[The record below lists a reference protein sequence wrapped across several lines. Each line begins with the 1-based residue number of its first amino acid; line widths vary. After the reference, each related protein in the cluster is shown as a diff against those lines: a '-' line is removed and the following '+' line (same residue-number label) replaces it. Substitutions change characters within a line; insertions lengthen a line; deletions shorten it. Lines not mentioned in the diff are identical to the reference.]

1 MKRFILIIIWVCF
14 ISITVEAQVNL
25 TLKTGYGTYYMGGV
39 KEFQKAVLS
48 QYGLPGKIVTKFPGY
63 INYRLYLGL
72 PSVTDTYKIYFGYL
86 TTGGRISLSDYS
98 GKWNFDMM
106 ENGFQTGAQW
116 SKPIKTTDKFVVSG
130 YVDFGVI
137 CSMLNMKEYM
147 RVYDQSGEN
156 SQLYFAYG
164 LNVQAGYEVVYKMP
178 HFDIGCYLGA
188 EVDASTN
195 FYMNGNSDYP
205 LGIRENDL
213 IRPSWTGIRTGIQI
227 SYSIGKHINAIP

>member
-1 MKRFILIIIWVCF
+1 MKKNFLLISLFLILSY
-14 ISITVEAQVNL
+14 SINAQVSLNL
-25 TLKTGYGTYYMGGV
+25 KVGYGTYWMGDV

-72 PSVTDTYKIYFGYL
+72 PSVTHTYKIYFGYL

-98 GKWNFDMM
+98 GKWNFDMLM
-106 ENGFQTGAQW
+106 NGFQTGAQW
-116 SKPIKTTDKFVVSG
+116 SKPIKTTDKFQVSG

-137 CSMLNMKEYM
+137 CSMLNMIDYM
-147 RVYDQSGEN
+147 RIYEESVKN

-164 LNVQAGYEVVYKMP
+164 LNVQAGYQAVYKMP
-178 HFDIGCYLGA
+178 HFDIGCYLGL

-205 LGIRENDL
+205 LGIRQSDL
-213 IRPSWTGIRTGIQI
+213 TRPSWTGIRTGIQI
-227 SYSIGKHINAIP
+227 SYSIGKHK